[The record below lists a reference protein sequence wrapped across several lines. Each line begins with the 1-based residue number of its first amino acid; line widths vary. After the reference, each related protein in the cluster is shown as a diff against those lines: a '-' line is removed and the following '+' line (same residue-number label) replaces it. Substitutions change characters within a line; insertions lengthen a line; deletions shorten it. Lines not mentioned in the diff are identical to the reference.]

1 MTIPFSLRKAFRV
14 WQRNFTVYTKLYLS
28 SLALN
33 FVEPVLY
40 LAALGLGLGAFV
52 KEINGVPYIK
62 FIAPGIIAS
71 SSMFAAIYECTYGTY
86 VRMTY
91 QKTFDAILATPVNVN
106 DLIAGELMWGATKS
120 VIYGTIIMIVIC
132 AFGLVDS
139 SLVIALIPLL
149 FIAGLIFA
157 EVSLIFVAVVPG
169 IDSFNYFY
177 TLLMTPMFL
186 FSGIFF
192 PLGNLPPAVMK
203 IAFFTPLYHLVNICR
218 SFAGGHAGNIW
229 DIVWVLAVASLLAP
243 YPFRLM
249 RKRIVK

>member
-1 MTIPFSLRKAFRV
+1 MKIKRAFRV
-14 WQRNFTVYTKLYLS
+14 WQRHLTVYTKLYKS
-28 SLALN
+28 SIALN

-52 KEINGVPYIK
+52 QQINGVPYIK

-91 QKTFDAILATPVNVN
+91 QKTFDAILATPVNLD
-106 DLIAGELMWGATKS
+106 DLVAGELMWGATKS
-120 VIYGTIIMIVIC
+120 LLYGTIIIIVISL
-132 AFGLVDS
+132 FGLVDS
-139 SLVIALIPLL
+139 PLIILVIPIL
-149 FIAGLIFA
+149 FLSGLIFA
-157 EVSLIFVAVVPG
+157 EISVIFTAIIPG

-177 TLLMTPMFL
+177 TLFMTPMFL

-192 PLGNLPPAVMK
+192 PLDNLPPAVSK
-203 IAFFTPLYHLVNICR
+203 IAFFTPLYHLVNISRGLASGRLAICT
-218 SFAGGHAGNIW
+218 W
-229 DIVWVLAVASLLAP
+229 DTVWILAVVILLAP

-249 RKRIVK
+249 RRRIMK